1 MKTVLIVLFC
11 LIGTALFSQNLTIQ
25 EKLGYPKNTKLLIIH
40 ADDIGVSHAENA
52 ASFKALESGFVN
64 SGSIMVP
71 CPWFPESAD
80 YAKNNPTKDLG
91 LHLTLTSE
99 WKLYKWGP
107 VRSKNEVKSLLDKQD
122 YLYETAKGLAQSGT
136 ASEVESE
143 LRAQIERAK
152 AFGIDATHFDT
163 HMGATLLKPEFLS
176 AYIKL
181 GHEYRTPVL
190 LNKEHL
196 KLIGGYDDLAKYIT
210 DKDVVVDNIY
220 MALPNDYKAGMTQ
233 YYEQVINNLQPGL
246 HCLLIHT
253 CFDNDEM
260 KAVTMGYSIYH
271 GTWRQADYDFFT
283 SKKCGDLLK
292 KNNIQLV
299 TWREIRDKIV
309 RK

>member
-1 MKTVLIVLFC
+1 MKPILLF
-11 LIGTALFSQNLTIQ
+11 LFFFINKTLLSQNLTIQ

-40 ADDIGVSHAENA
+40 ADDIGVSHSENA
-52 ASFKALESGFVN
+52 ASFKALENGSVN

-80 YAKNNPTKDLG
+80 YARKNPTKDLG

-99 WKLYKWGP
+99 WKLYRWGT

-122 YLYETAKGLAQSGT
+122 YLYETAKAVGQNG
-136 ASEVESE
+136 ASAEVESE

-152 AFGIDATHFDT
+152 AFGIDPTHFDT
-163 HMGATLLKPEFLS
+163 HMGSVLVKPEFLA

-181 GHEYRTPVL
+181 GREYRVPVL

-196 KLIGGYDDLAKYIT
+196 KLIGGYDNLSTYT
-210 DKDVVVDNIY
+210 NENDVVVDNIY
-220 MALPNDYKAGMTQ
+220 MALPDDYKAGMTQ
-233 YYEQVINNLQPGL
+233 YYERVLNNLQPGL
-246 HCLLIHT
+246 QCLLIHT
-253 CFDNDEM
+253 CFNTDEM
-260 KAVTMGYSIYH
+260 QAITMGYSIYH
-271 GTWRQADYDFFT
+271 GPWRQTDYDFFT
-283 SKKCGDLLK
+283 SKKCSELLK

-299 TWREIRDKIV
+299 TWREIRDKLT